1 MQLDNKFKM
10 VLEYLET
17 PNPNHH
23 AGDKQITY
31 LTFDPSE
38 TIEVKRRLPSWL
50 SLVRGFDYTCGVIS
64 MASVINDFFRSN
76 PRRNSWVIP
85 DGNNTFDEIVEFY
98 KVDLGSMVGGENTII
113 EKAIISEQE
122 KIKSLPKPL
131 LIVSDLEAIHPFC
144 SGFGPIEQK
153 IYSKIEIPIIILY
166 PGTLSGSSLEF
177 FGFYPPNGNY
187 RSKHF

>member
-1 MQLDNKFKM
+1 MQLNNKFKT

-38 TIEVKRRLPSWL
+38 TIEIKSRLGNWI
-50 SLVRGFDYTCGVIS
+50 SLAKGFDFTCVAVS
-64 MASVINDFFRSN
+64 MATVINDFFRSN
-76 PRRNSWVIP
+76 QRRNSWVIP
-85 DGNNTFDEIVEFY
+85 DGNSDFDEVVDFF
-98 KVDLGSMVGGENTII
+98 KVDLGSMVVENKII
-113 EKAIISEQE
+113 ENAILNAQE
-122 KIKSLPKPL
+122 ELKFQPKPL
-131 LIVSDLEAIHPFC
+131 LIVSDLEAIHPFTR
-144 SGFGPIEQK
+144 FGPIEQK
-153 IYSKIEIPIIILY
+153 IYNEIEIPIIILY

-177 FGFYPPNGNY
+177 FGFYPPDGNY